1 MAEDPEWADFH
12 KIGTAIDDSLYK
24 YYVELI
30 RLSLLE
36 DILPENNIETFYEMF
51 DRLLKKTA
59 SPFETASII
68 YSVLEQCSCKDGK
81 IFKLLQP
88 YLIADFDLR
97 RYPNILLK
105 LRIAEFLCN
114 LGEENCLL
122 AMMVYSYLHMDNM
135 AIDRY
140 SPLQFIHIL
149 FQRNVAEIDKLN
161 ELAGWFNKKDYFQNP
176 SEGICH
182 YNLYYKYFL
191 FHAGMSCGM
200 YRMES
205 VPNKGIYLS

>member
-36 DILPENNIETFYEMF
+36 DILPEKDIETFYEMF
-51 DRLLKKTA
+51 DCLLKKTA
-59 SPFETASII
+59 SPSETASII
-68 YSVLEQCSCKDGK
+68 YSVLEQCSCKDDN

-97 RYPNILLK
+97 RSYPNILLK

-122 AMMVYSYLHMDNM
+122 AMMVYSRLHMDNM
-135 AIDRY
+135 AIDRC
-140 SPLQFIHIL
+140 SPLQFIRIL

-161 ELAGWFNKKDYFQNP
+161 ELAGWFNKKDYFQNT
-176 SEGICH
+176 SEGII
-182 YNLYYKYFL
+182 NF
-191 FHAGMSCGM
+191 
-200 YRMES
+200 
-205 VPNKGIYLS
+205 YLKIFY

>member
-1 MAEDPEWADFH
+1 MAEDEERADFH
-12 KIGTAIDDSLYK
+12 KIGKAIDDSLYK

-30 RLSLLE
+30 RLSLSE
-36 DILPENNIETFYEMF
+36 DILPGNNIETFYGMF
-51 DRLLKKTA
+51 NRLLKKTA
-59 SPFETASII
+59 SPPETASII
-68 YSVLEQCSCKDGK
+68 YSVLEQCSCKDDN
-81 IFKLLQP
+81 IKLLQP

-97 RYPNILLK
+97 RYPNIVLK

-114 LGEENCLL
+114 LGEENCVL

-135 AIDRY
+135 AIDKC
-140 SPLQFIHIL
+140 SPLQFIRIL

-161 ELAGWFNKKDYFQNP
+161 ELAGRFNKMDYFQNP

-191 FHAGMSCGM
+191 ISCRYVM
-200 YRMES
+200 WY
-205 VPNKGIYLS
+205 VPNGICTQ